1 MKKVFLSFIM
11 AAFAISLSAQK
22 IVVDKVYSDNSRG
35 IICESEPCRNFS
47 DRVVLSVS
55 LGAVTD
61 QKDLTTYNIM
71 VTFSEIATATDDFS
85 IPDNATLLIRTADES
100 VLELKCQIGET
111 DYFGDLKRIG
121 NTLVNMKSV
130 SSISNITEEQ
140 IQHLCSGI
148 IKIRCELNSS
158 QLKQEYYENNFKKAK
173 LSDYFK
179 KAKVQ
184 IDSALSEKKSGSITE
199 GF

>member
-1 MKKVFLSFIM
+1 MKKVFLSFVM
-11 AAFAISLSAQK
+11 AVFAIHLSAQK

-35 IICESEPCRNFS
+35 IICESQPCRNFS

-111 DYFGDLKRIG
+111 DYFGDIKRVG
-121 NTLVNMKSV
+121 NTLVNMKTV

-148 IKIRCELNSS
+148 IKVRCELNSS

-179 KAKVQ
+179 QAKAQ

>member
-1 MKKVFLSFIM
+1 MKKVFLSFVM
-11 AAFAISLSAQK
+11 AVFAIHLSAQK

-35 IICESEPCRNFS
+35 IVCEPQPCRNFS

-55 LGAVTD
+55 FGAVTD

-111 DYFGDLKRIG
+111 DYFGDIKRVG

-130 SSISNITEEQ
+130 SSIAEVTEDQ

-148 IKIRCELNSS
+148 IKVRCELNSL

-179 KAKVQ
+179 EAKAQ

>member
-1 MKKVFLSFIM
+1 M
-11 AAFAISLSAQK
+11 AVFAIHLSAQK

-35 IICESEPCRNFS
+35 IVCEQQPCRNLS

-55 LGAVTD
+55 LCALTD
-61 QKDLTTYNIM
+61 QKDFTTYNIM

-100 VLELKCQIGET
+100 VLELKCQNGET
-111 DYFGDLKRIG
+111 DYFGDIRLIG

-130 SSISNITEEQ
+130 SSIAEVTEDQ

-148 IKIRCELNSS
+148 IKVRCELNSS

-184 IDSALSEKKSGSITE
+184 IDTALSEKKSGSITE

>member
-1 MKKVFLSFIM
+1 MKKVFLSFVM
-11 AAFAISLSAQK
+11 AVFAIHLSAQK

-35 IICESEPCRNFS
+35 IVCEPQPCRNFS

-111 DYFGDLKRIG
+111 DYFGDIKRVG
-121 NTLVNMKSV
+121 NTLVNMKTV

-148 IKIRCELNSS
+148 IKVRCELNSS
-158 QLKQEYYENNFKKAK
+158 QLQQEYYENSFKKAK

-179 KAKVQ
+179 QAKAQ